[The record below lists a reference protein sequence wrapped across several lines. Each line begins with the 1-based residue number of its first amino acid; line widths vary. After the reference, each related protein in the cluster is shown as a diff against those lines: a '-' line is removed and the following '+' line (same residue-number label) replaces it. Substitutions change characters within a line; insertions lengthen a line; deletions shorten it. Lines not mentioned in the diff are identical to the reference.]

1 MNRKISEDKDSNF
14 SSSFIFRYLPYWPL
28 FLLLVLVAVSGAWFY
43 LKFTVPAYETN
54 ARILIK
60 DEKKGSEDSKTLE
73 SLDLIS
79 PKKIIDN
86 EMEVIQSKTLLNEV
100 VKNLNLYAPVSE
112 EQRFKNVSAY
122 ISSPVIVVADSINF
136 KEAAKV
142 YFTADKNSIKIGKNS
157 YLLDEWVNTPYGRLK
172 FKKNRY
178 KTAEYTEK
186 KLYFSIVDPKKVVS
200 SLASRLKVTAA
211 NKLSSIVNLSFTD
224 EVPARGEDIVNELIK
239 VYNRSIINEKN
250 ILASNTSKFIDSR
263 LARVEDDLVLI
274 EHKLQAYRSAKGAV
288 DVDTQGKLFL
298 QNVSTNDQK
307 VSEINTQLSVLN
319 QIESYVRSKDL
330 SNGIV
335 PSTVGVNDPGLEQM
349 VKNVYDLQIEAESL
363 RKTTGE
369 NNPLYVSY
377 KDRIDKIRPQILAN
391 LQNQRASLQ
400 ASKNNLSSTN
410 SSYSSVLS
418 SMPETQRQLI
428 DINRE
433 QAIKSNL
440 YTFLLQKK
448 EETELSYVSDLFG
461 SKIVDSAE
469 SSEYPVSPK
478 KKFVYLSSILM
489 ALIAGFGIVVGK
501 ETLRSKV
508 MFQKEI
514 EDLTQLPVI
523 GEITAE
529 KSKNAIVIGNNQ
541 KTLIAEQFRKL
552 RTTLN
557 YLGIGAK
564 QKRILITSAISGEG
578 KSFVATNLAISLA
591 LTGKKVVLLDFD
603 LNNPSLATKLNID
616 SNHAGVTEYL
626 QGTTGPENIIRQTE
640 IDENL
645 FFVSTGKLPKNPSEL
660 IMNGKAED
668 LLNYL
673 DGIFDYIVIDIAP
686 VGPVSDAYIISPF
699 CDATLYIVRHGFTP
713 KVFIERID
721 ENNRLNKLNNA
732 AIVFNGVSNR
742 GIGSK
747 YGYGYGYGY
756 GYSYT
761 YDEKKSKK
769 SLPAHKK

>member
-28 FLLLVLVAVSGAWFY
+28 FLLLTIIAIY
-43 LKFTVPAYETN
+43 LKFATLVFETN

-86 EMEVIQSKTLLNEV
+86 EMEVIQSKTLLNDV

-112 EQRFKNVSAY
+112 EQRFKSVSAY
-122 ISSPVIVVADSINF
+122 TSSPIIIYADSNNI
-136 KEAAKV
+136 KEVAKV
-142 YFTADKNSIKIGKNS
+142 YFTADSKSIKIGKNT
-157 YLLDEWVNTPYGRLK
+157 YLLDEWANTPYGRLK

-178 KTAEYTEK
+178 HTADETDK
-186 KLYFSIVDPKKVVS
+186 KLYFSLIDPKKVAS
-200 SLASRLKVTAA
+200 SLAIRLKVTAA
-211 NKLSSIVNLSFTD
+211 NKLSSIVNISFTD
-224 EVPARGEDIVNELIK
+224 DVPARGEDIINELIK
-239 VYNRSIINEKN
+239 VYNKSIIDEKN
-250 ILASNTSKFIDSR
+250 TLASNTSEFIDER
-263 LARVEDDLVLI
+263 LARVEDDLVSI
-274 EHKLQAYRSAKGAV
+274 EHKLQAYRAAKGAV
-288 DVDTQGKLFL
+288 DVDAQGKLFL
-298 QNVSTNDQK
+298 ENVSTNDQK
-307 VSEINTQLSVLN
+307 VSEINSKLSVLN
-319 QIESYVRSKDL
+319 QVENAVKSKDL
-330 SNGIV
+330 SKGII
-335 PSTVGVNDPGLEQM
+335 PSTAGVDDPSLSEM
-349 VKNVYDLQIEAESL
+349 VKNVYDLQVEAESMK
-363 RKTTGE
+363 RTTGE
-369 NNPLYVSY
+369 NNPIYLSY
-377 KDRIDKIRPQILAN
+377 KDRIEKIRPQILEN
-391 LQNQRASLQ
+391 LQNQRQGLLANRS
-400 ASKNNLSSTN
+400 NLSSTN
-410 SSYSSVLS
+410 TSYSSVLQ
-418 SMPETQRQLI
+418 SMPEKQRQLI

-433 QAIKSNL
+433 QTIKSNL

-448 EETELSYVSDLFG
+448 EETELSYVSNVFG
-461 SKIVDSAE
+461 SKIVDRAE
-469 SSEYPVSPK
+469 SSEFPVSPK
-478 KKFVYLSSILM
+478 KKFAYLSSVLV
-489 ALIAGFGIVVGK
+489 ALILGFSVVVAK
-501 ETLRSKV
+501 ENLRSKV

-514 EDLTQLPVI
+514 ENLTQLPVI

-564 QKRILITSAISGEG
+564 QKRILVTSAISGEG
-578 KSFVATNLAISLA
+578 KSFVAANLAISLA
-591 LTGKKVVLLDFD
+591 LTGKKVVLIDFD
-603 LNNPSLATKLNID
+603 LNNPSLAAKLNVD
-616 SNHAGVTEYL
+616 SEHIGVTEYL
-626 QGTTGPENIIRQTE
+626 QGTTGPDKIIRQTE

-699 CDATLYIVRHGFTP
+699 CDATLYIVRHGYTP

-721 ENNRLNKLNNA
+721 ENNRLNKLWLWLW
-732 AIVFNGVSNR
+732 V
-742 GIGSK
+742 
-747 YGYGYGYGY
+747 
-756 GYSYT
+756 
-761 YDEKKSKK
+761 
-769 SLPAHKK
+769 